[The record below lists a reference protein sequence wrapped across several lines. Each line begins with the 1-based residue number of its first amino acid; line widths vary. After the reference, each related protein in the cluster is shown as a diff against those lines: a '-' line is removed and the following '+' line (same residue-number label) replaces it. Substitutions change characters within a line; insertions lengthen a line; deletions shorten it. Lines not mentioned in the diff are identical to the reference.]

1 MFKASRYNIPLR
13 RYIKVVYTLIVVYKF
28 INIYNLNNLN
38 RVLIV
43 EDKKINKEN
52 RRLIDKKS
60 NIGII

>member
-13 RYIKVVYTLIVVYKF
+13 RYIKVVYTLIIVYKF

>member
-1 MFKASRYNIPLR
+1 LFKASRYNIPLR